1 MVKLGSYNIIIIE
14 ESRCGAMRKQIISIA
29 VVVGAVAVTCG
40 FIGMKKNNGFS
51 KYISSNNTVQINLVS
66 PTSYKVKIQ
75 GKQGY
80 ETWVQLDRLNSHP
93 SFRSDFDAL
102 FHINKV
108 TINNINGKS
117 GCLYVDKTGDRNGN
131 TSFADAFRN
140 KVFVEKYFNNKQSAI
155 SGLGSS
161 VYSDISDEV
170 TGISAALN
178 AYYGLIADSN
188 PDYFNGTAS
197 LTREQFYY
205 LMYKENHGVN
215 KDFLKDYHGNNDEF
229 VKATSEFQ
237 DTFSPFAKQTAQY
250 GFLQYK
256 DGSLN
261 KNIKASI
268 SRIEALYAV
277 IQENFKA
284 EYDKFVVD
292 DDYGYKDVKNAG
304 DIAGDSTSTKKWEQ
318 YLLAY
323 NIEHHDKGMDQ
334 RLYKVAEFSAK
345 YGLLGADDNG
355 NLRWDEPLSKTE
367 AIRLMA
373 SVELEKNDLY
383 GYQSTVEY
391 GKNNPKKFN
400 AESDVAMLGGDLLL
414 NPKVDEQGNVSGTN
428 LNGEVAVSYSNDYI
442 LNQEKLHNGLTEK
455 DSKVDNQ
462 KKDSTQSGS
471 SSSSKKTTSSPS
483 SGSSTKS
490 SSGST
495 KKSSSSTKKS
505 TGGGGVSYD
514 GSDIPISGGGSAT
527 GIDPSAD
534 GAAGLKPGEGKSCD
548 PGNVGLGGL
557 H

>member
-1 MVKLGSYNIIIIE
+1 MK
-14 ESRCGAMRKQIISIA
+14 KQIIP
-29 VVVGAVAVTCG
+29 VVAAVGAVAVIG
-40 FIGMKKNNGFS
+40 GLIGMKKAAQNNGLS
-51 KYISSNNTVQINLVS
+51 KYISNGGNVQINLVS

-117 GCLYVDKTGDRNGN
+117 GCLYVDKAGDRNGN

-292 DDYGYKDVKNAG
+292 DNYGYKDVKNAG
-304 DIAGDSTSTKKWEQ
+304 DIVGDSTSTKKWEQ

-367 AIRLMA
+367 AIQMMA
-373 SVELEKNDLY
+373 NVELKKNDLY

-442 LNQEKLHNGLTEK
+442 VNQEKLHNALVQK
-455 DSKVDNQ
+455 DSGTVSQ
-462 KKDSTQSGS
+462 KKDSTQQSGS

-514 GSDIPISGGGSAT
+514 GSDIPIPGGGDGS
-527 GIDPSAD
+527 GVNDPSA
-534 GAAGLKPGEGKSCD
+534 AAGEHGGTTCAPGET
-548 PGNVGLGGL
+548 GLGGL